1 MHTYLP
7 LVTTSLIMTSAI
19 LVAIGWRLIRKQKR
33 EQHRRVM
40 LTAAGFATAFFILYV
55 TRTAVSGD
63 LAFGGPD
70 YLRVPYLI
78 LSIDTHR
85 LVNGIC
91 RIRHRHD
98 PSRLKE
104 GELRQASRDRKSTTA
119 TMWFF
124 TTLSGFAVYVLL
136 YVLFPGKS
144 AASGM
149 RYFKAR

>member
-1 MHTYLP
+1 
-7 LVTTSLIMTSAI
+7 MTSAI

-55 TRTAVSGD
+55 TRTAVSGN

-78 LSIDTHR
+78 FLWMHIVLSTVSAVFGIVTIR
-85 LVNGIC
+85 LG
-91 RIRHRHD
+91 
-98 PSRLKE
+98 LKE
-104 GELRQASRDRKSTTA
+104 NFGKHRVIGRVTA

-124 TTLSGFAVYVLL
+124 TALSGFAVYVLL
-136 YVLFPGKS
+136 YVLFPGEVGS
-144 AASGM
+144 IWDAVL
-149 RYFKAR
+149 